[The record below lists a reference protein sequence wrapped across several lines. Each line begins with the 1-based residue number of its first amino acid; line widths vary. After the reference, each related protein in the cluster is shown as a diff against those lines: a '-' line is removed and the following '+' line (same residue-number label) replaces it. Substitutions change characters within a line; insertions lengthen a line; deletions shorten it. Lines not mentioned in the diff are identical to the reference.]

1 MKRSFLVLLLVCIV
15 KLSAHAQLKI
25 DNSGNVAVK
34 STSSPIYSNFA
45 VNSQGSSTV
54 ACYVYSNEPSVNRAM
69 AIVKRGEPD
78 LIAPNNYSSM
88 GLNIDLSAPECPH
101 KIYGLYSHVYRT
113 EGDVNR
119 GRSYGVYSYAGNS
132 TSGYNYGVLGTLLG
146 GNYGAG
152 IYGSSVSGDAGTY
165 VPGRYAGYFNG
176 NVKVTGTFQASEF
189 VFPSDIR
196 LKERVEPVKKSCIDD
211 IMKLSVIK
219 YNLKQRYVNTD
230 ESDTIKKTSFFE
242 ASKEILE
249 RKHYGLIAQELK
261 TIYPELV
268 HEGNDGYLSVNY
280 VELIPILI
288 QTIQELNEKVEQ
300 LSKESKNTAP
310 RKENVSKKTSI
321 IMESELFQNDPN
333 PFTEETEVRCY
344 IPEEISNADLY
355 IYDMNGRQLEKIN
368 ISDRGNISLTI
379 KGYSLEAGIYLY
391 SLITDGQV
399 IDTKRMILT
408 K

>member
-34 STSSPIYSNFA
+34 STSSPIYSNFSI
-45 VNSQGSSTV
+45 NSQGSDKVT
-54 ACYVYSNEPSVNRAM
+54 CYVYSNEPSVNQALSV
-69 AIVKRGEPD
+69 VKRGEPD
-78 LIAPNNYSSM
+78 PMLPNNYSSM
-88 GLNIDLSAPECPH
+88 GVHVDLSAPACSH
-101 KIYGLYSHVYRT
+101 KIYGLYSHVFRT
-113 EGDVNR
+113 GGDSNE

-132 TSGYNYGVLGTLLG
+132 TTGWNYGVFGTLLG
-146 GNYGAG
+146 QNYGTG
-152 IYGSSVSGDAGTY
+152 IYGSSISGDAGTY
-165 VPGRYAGYFNG
+165 IPGRYAGYFNG
-176 NVKVTGTFQASEF
+176 NVAVTGSLRASEL

-196 LKERVEPVKKSCIDD
+196 LKERVESVKNGCIDD
-211 IMKLSVIK
+211 IMQLSVIK
-219 YNLKQRYVNTD
+219 YNLKQRYVD
-230 ESDTIKKTSFFE
+230 SEIDDTIKKTSYFE
-242 ASKEILE
+242 ANKRILE
-249 RKHYGLIAQELK
+249 QKHYGLIAQELQ

-268 HEGNDGYLSVNY
+268 HEGEDGYLAVNY
-280 VELIPILI
+280 IELIPILI
-288 QTIQELNEKVEQ
+288 QTIQELNEKVDN
-300 LSKESKNTAP
+300 LSKGSKNIAP

-344 IPEEISNADLY
+344 IPKEISNADLY
-355 IYDMNGRQLEKIN
+355 IYDMNGRQLEKRN
-368 ISDRGNISLTI
+368 ISERGNISLTI
-379 KGYSLEAGIYLY
+379 KGGSLDAGIYLY